1 MFLFEGIILIKL
13 WFDVSNEQQELRF
26 QKRLSRPWKRW
37 KLSPMDL
44 YARSRWSDYAE
55 ARDVMFARTGST
67 VPWAVIPSDDKKVAR
82 LNAIT
87 HILASIDYEQI
98 EWDDVTLPEPES
110 SQYVP
115 ADFDGKTAKVVPQV
129 YSPSSLLT
137 DDDGTLWTSVADAM
151 ISNGTRK
158 SKKVR

>member
-87 HILASIDYEQI
+87 HILASIDYQQI
-98 EWDDVTLPEPES
+98 EWDD
-110 SQYVP
+110 
-115 ADFDGKTAKVVPQV
+115 AMVVPPLHVGASHPKPPVLAPRLARRPLWQV
-129 YSPSSLLT
+129 P
-137 DDDGTLWTSVADAM
+137 
-151 ISNGTRK
+151 
-158 SKKVR
+158 KV